1 MPENTEIR
9 EKPHLSGVFIVPG
22 DNLMWT
28 EAQWREAFAAIAG
41 GGMETVIVQWCVASG
56 RAIYP
61 SEIFDPVSGMAVDDV
76 VGTILS
82 AAQDVGVAVILGLDG
97 SRYLAEIHYEPVEAP
112 AQRFAQ
118 VLQEVLARYG
128 ECEALDGFYL
138 PQEWSAPPTRDEGQ
152 LIIQCATL
160 CRRLRPDLL
169 ACTTAVPPKLP
180 VTGRGWEI
188 FEWDPEAYLL
198 KDALMSQ
205 WGVAWAEIISRA
217 GLDAVL
223 LRDDVSSI
231 RCGLM
236 GDPEA
241 YISLRRACEAVGCE
255 LWGQVGLYDV
265 THVRADLD
273 PPGLHPM
280 GLTRLRERVRVAD
293 YHCDAIIGFSYDYI
307 DPAAGPECAKLY
319 HACRKDSGATVPAA
333 AVTQREEPKG
343 DVPGPLLE
351 KAQAVER
358 IIESRHLLEGQIMTV
373 VDYRYGL
380 DDPHNYWQEDA
391 DWMTGLY
398 TGAESLRFAATGDP
412 DARAR
417 AQRSFEALCMLSTVS
432 GVPGVVARNFRR
444 SFAGGDLGSGRKRW
458 VKVKGQDLWWGTDI
472 SRDQLS
478 GHFFGLAAY
487 HDLVADESERKLI
500 RRLVSDIVGSILE
513 HRMQAVD
520 WDGEYTIHGN
530 FWVAPFQALATLKLA
545 HHITR
550 ESRFEQ
556 AYQEYISP
564 HFFLGHAVLQARRVL
579 DPFFQHYQYDSP
591 AYHALQYETDRRIL
605 RYLVRALDLVY
616 ADVKDL
622 GNVYL
627 LFVYQTYRPESD
639 AARRG
644 EAELLQFNP
653 DHLDVPN
660 WRRDVERA
668 VAEYGEELPEQLR
681 VTLEYC
687 LEPDRPRSLHVSSF
701 IPMSLRPP
709 MEFNWQYYA
718 GIQTGDD
725 RAGGRPHGEH
735 VGYSGVDYLLAYW
748 MGRYHGFL
756 R

>member
-1 MPENTEIR
+1 
-9 EKPHLSGVFIVPG
+9 
-22 DNLMWT
+22 
-28 EAQWREAFAAIAG
+28 
-41 GGMETVIVQWCVASG
+41 VA
-56 RAIYP
+56 
-61 SEIFDPVSGMAVDDV
+61 
-76 VGTILS
+76 
-82 AAQDVGVAVILGLDG
+82 
-97 SRYLAEIHYEPVEAP
+97 
-112 AQRFAQ
+112 
-118 VLQEVLARYG
+118 
-128 ECEALDGFYL
+128 
-138 PQEWSAPPTRDEGQ
+138 PT
-152 LIIQCATL
+152 
-160 CRRLRPDLL
+160 
-169 ACTTAVPPKLP
+169 LP
-180 VTGRGWEI
+180 VTGRGWEV
-188 FEWDPEAYLL
+188 FAQDPEAC
-198 KDALMSQ
+198 KIENALASQ
-205 WGVAWAEIISRA
+205 WGAAWAEIISRA

-223 LRDDVSSI
+223 LRDDVASM
-231 RCGLM
+231 RCELM
-236 GDPEA
+236 GYPEA
-241 YISLRRACEAVGCE
+241 YISLGQACNAFGCE

-265 THVRADLD
+265 THVRGDLD
-273 PPGLHPM
+273 PPALHPA
-280 GLTRLRERVRVAD
+280 GLTRLRERLRVAE
-293 YHCDAIIGFSYDYI
+293 YHCDSIIGFSYDYI
-307 DPAAGPECAKLY
+307 DPAGGAECAKLY
-319 HACRKDSGATVPAA
+319 EACRKDSGATAPAPT
-333 AVTQREEPKG
+333 VTRRAKPEG

-417 AQRSFEALCMLSTVS
+417 ARRSFEALCMLSTVS

-444 SFAGGDLGSGRKRW
+444 SFAGGELGSGRKSW
-458 VKVKGQDLWWGTDI
+458 VKVKGQDLWWGADI

-487 HDLVADESERKLI
+487 YDLVADESERKLI
-500 RRLVSDIVGSILE
+500 RRLVSDIVGSILD

-550 ESRFEQ
+550 ESRFER
-556 AYQEYISP
+556 AYQEYIDP
-564 HFFLGHAVLQARRVL
+564 HFFLGHAVLQARRIL

-591 AYHALQYETDRRIL
+591 AYHLLQYETDRRIL

-644 EAELLQFNP
+644 AAELLQFNP
-653 DHLDVPN
+653 DHLYMPN
-660 WRRDVERA
+660 WRRDAERA
-668 VAEYGEELPEQLR
+668 FVEYGDELPNSLR
-681 VTLEYC
+681 MTLSDC
-687 LEPDRPRSLHVSSF
+687 LEPDELSFEVASF

-709 MEFNWQYYA
+709 MEFSWQYYA
-718 GIQTGDD
+718 GIQTNE